1 MGLLTGHG
9 IANRLGF
16 TFKGAGLAL
25 KTPRFRV
32 PKRSEA
38 RRARFQSC
46 AAVSGRQDWAPCG
59 LRQDVA
65 RRGCRVPSGAAGPV
79 TSARG
84 QHVLGPGRGKA
95 WRAWAGTREQV
106 QGRVAPAGDRKGDG
120 GLEAVTRDQG
130 PAARKQEG
138 GIGRT
143 CTDTYV
149 FEQALPTCGLCTFL
163 ELLSTAHFFPAH
175 WAHFMLLTSP
185 HFRATLTHTCL
196 WQQHTCRSS
205 SCFNGVSSQNSVEP
219 GPTQASQ
226 GHSVLNAFCVPL
238 PHSISP
244 GPLVAQKR
252 FCGLLLRQSVGSK
265 MVPEP
270 SCREQ
275 RRHRRHGRLT
285 TTGPPGAHSGPKTE
299 FGARDTKGFPGFI
312 FLWEASGKCVC
323 VGGCS

>member
-1 MGLLTGHG
+1 MHS
-9 IANRLGF
+9 RLPGF
-16 TFKGAGLAL
+16 G
-25 KTPRFRV
+25 
-32 PKRSEA
+32 
-38 RRARFQSC
+38 FQS
-46 AAVSGRQDWAPCG
+46 A
-59 LRQDVA
+59 A
-65 RRGCRVPSGAAGPV
+65 RRGEPGSRAAQRFPDGRTGHPVGSGRTWQGGAAEFPRELLGLSPPPGGSMFLGRAGV
-79 TSARG
+79 RRG
-84 QHVLGPGRGKA
+84 GPGRAPGN
-95 WRAWAGTREQV
+95 RCREGSPRQGTE
-106 QGRVAPAGDRKGDG
+106 GDG